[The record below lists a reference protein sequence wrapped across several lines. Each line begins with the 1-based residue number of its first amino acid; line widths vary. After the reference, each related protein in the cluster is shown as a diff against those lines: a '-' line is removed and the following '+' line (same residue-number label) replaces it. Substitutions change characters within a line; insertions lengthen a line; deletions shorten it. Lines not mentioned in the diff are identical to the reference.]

1 MVGHVK
7 TKQKNLNKSDWLKIA
22 FIHRTGITPFSE
34 TLFITKKLESKGV
47 VLVTPLTGRKG
58 GNSSDLNQG

>member
-22 FIHRTGITPFSE
+22 FIHRTG